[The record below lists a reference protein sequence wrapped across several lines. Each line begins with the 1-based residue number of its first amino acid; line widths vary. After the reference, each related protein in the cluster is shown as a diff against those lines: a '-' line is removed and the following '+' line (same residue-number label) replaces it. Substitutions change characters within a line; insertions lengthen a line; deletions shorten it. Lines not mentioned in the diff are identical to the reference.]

1 MSSRVSFWILI
12 FGVWYSKTPK
22 FWPGERGLNPLM
34 HMLLQYAFYIGE
46 IENYDNFGRLIWA
59 PFILLLTY
67 LLIVVQ
73 DYSAWCNC
81 KCHFISIFGLVL
93 RPCSTCSGCRV
104 WWYTIWLYCA
114 RARRHG
120 HCAACR
126 EGPPRA
132 GTTKKQ
138 LLHVPSSHYKVADS
152 KCMWWR
158 SNSNRIYY

>member
-1 MSSRVSFWILI
+1 MTLNTTLNSTNLDTLGGNVPSISGELWQ
-12 FGVWYSKTPK
+12 FGQTHLGPI
-22 FWPGERGLNPLM
+22 
-34 HMLLQYAFYIGE
+34 YI
-46 IENYDNFGRLIWA
+46 I
-59 PFILLLTY
+59 TY

-93 RPCSTCSGCRV
+93 RPWSTGSGCRV

-138 LLHVPSSHYKVADS
+138 LLHVPSSHYKVADN

-158 SNSNRIYY
+158 SNSKRIYYSSSMPRQQLTHPD